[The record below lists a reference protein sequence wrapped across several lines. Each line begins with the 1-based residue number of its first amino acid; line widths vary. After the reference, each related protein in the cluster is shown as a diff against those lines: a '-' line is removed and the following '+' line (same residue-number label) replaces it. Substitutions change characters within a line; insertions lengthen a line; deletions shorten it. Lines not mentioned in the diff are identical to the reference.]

1 MARKLTRR
9 LKAFIKNV
17 LFLMRMTITTKDE
30 HQPAIL
36 DIRSISNMSN
46 MSNMTTAKSM
56 ALAFLATAKPPAPDP
71 VTPDVISFYL
81 DLLRIII
88 ATNPTNT
95 DTILKT
101 AERRAE
107 RFFYTHPPAQLR
119 SATHLSPEKILSIF
133 QSGTSAKDVLAK
145 LQGFIYQ
152 ELVSMIDNPEHS
164 TILILKE
171 IVQACC
177 RSCDG
182 KDSLQTIASIE
193 QARQRLRPKQSSW
206 RLSSVLFSI
215 DTYLSV
221 GCGQDRTAA
230 IWVAAQ
236 ILEYYK
242 HFRIVTPP
250 PRLPPHYP
258 NNLKKFNEFLSSNI
272 CEIPPNELPNFCS
285 SLCNFTQRP
294 TLPYNERKTQLQAD
308 LRKYSPQSSTS
319 AQPEKGLEALA
330 RLILNILDQPD
341 PQDPQDQENG
351 RQAELHHQLIEHF
364 VHRLTIKIYMI
375 SPRYPEPEIP
385 IPTQKEHAQPDP
397 RPSLV

>member
-36 DIRSISNMSN
+36 DIRSI
-46 MSNMTTAKSM
+46 SNMTTAKSM

-119 SATHLSPEKILSIF
+119 SAAYLNPKRILAIL
-133 QSGTSAKDVLAK
+133 QSGTSPKEVLAE
-145 LQGFIYQ
+145 LQEFIDQ
-152 ELVSMIDNPEHS
+152 ELVSISKNPEPS
-164 TILILKE
+164 TIVILEKL
-171 IVQACC
+171 VQACC
-177 RSCDG
+177 QACSRKG
-182 KDSLQTIASIE
+182 SLQTIASITE
-193 QARQRLRPKQSSW
+193 QARKHLGSAQPNR
-206 RLSSVLFSI
+206 RLSDILLSI
-215 DTYLSV
+215 DTYLGMECEPSKI
-221 GCGQDRTAA
+221 A

-236 ILEYYK
+236 VLEYYK

-250 PRLPPHYP
+250 PGLPPHYP

-272 CEIPPNELPNFCS
+272 CKIPLNELPNFLS
-285 SLCNFTQRP
+285 SLCKFTQRP
-294 TLPYNERKTQLQAD
+294 TLPYDERKTQLQAD

-341 PQDPQDQENG
+341 PQDQENG
-351 RQAELHHQLIEHF
+351 WQAELHHQLIEHF

-375 SPRYPEPEIP
+375 SPHYPEPEIP